1 MKLKDL
7 KKLVQV
13 ETGIAFGQ
21 ECYLDQSRAQKFLDE
36 VNEISP
42 NILTRPS
49 FQQLPKGFALT
60 NSNGTRRCVI
70 RPNHF
75 SYLVPGPSTEP
86 NIFLSE
92 VEKVF
97 GCFRNVFALND
108 VRRIGKIYDF
118 QSPVSLTKDSLSG
131 ILSIEEPVQVNNMQ
145 LLFQEED
152 KNINIHFLPVEK
164 NSIEIEGKKFN
175 LEPGVIVRC
184 DINNINTRS
193 PLNIPETL
201 TEIFEFTDQYV
212 QTGLVNFLNKYF
224 GDTP

>member
-1 MKLKDL
+1 MTLEDL
-7 KKLVQV
+7 KLVQV
-13 ETGIAFGQ
+13 ETGITFGQ
-21 ECYLDQSRAQKFLDE
+21 ECYLDRSRAQEFLDK

-75 SYLVPGPSTEP
+75 RYLVPGPSIKS

-92 VEKVF
+92 VENVF
-97 GCFRNVFALND
+97 GCFRDVFALDD

-131 ILSIEEPVQVNNMQ
+131 ILSIEESVQVNNLQ
-145 LLFQEED
+145 LLFQKEN

-164 NSIEIEGKKFN
+164 GSVEIEGKKVD
-175 LEPGVIVRC
+175 LDPGVIVRC

-193 PLNIPETL
+193 RLNIPATL
-201 TEIFEFTDQYV
+201 KEIFEFTDRYV
-212 QTGLVNFLNKYF
+212 QIELVNFLNKYF
-224 GDTP
+224 GRKS